1 MNATLV
7 QKDSGLATAN
17 PAFVLSRNCYIK
29 NAVLSEEDSIL
40 PLPGRLEASGAKSV
54 WGEVSQESL
63 KNRMDEELIHES
75 MELEKKTTTKVLV
88 LLVH

>member
-29 NAVLSEEDSIL
+29 NAVLFEENSIVLL
-40 PLPGRLEASGAKSV
+40 PECLEASGVKFS
-54 WGEVSQESL
+54 WGEVSQESPT
-63 KNRMDEELIHES
+63 NR
-75 MELEKKTTTKVLV
+75 
-88 LLVH
+88 